1 MRLDIRVPIGGMF
14 TILGAILA
22 IFGLVTSGNTEMYA
36 RSVGMNVN
44 LDWGII
50 LLVFGVAML
59 IPGLRANKKS
69 E

>member
-22 IFGLVTSGNTEMYA
+22 IFGLVTAGDTEMYA

-44 LDWGII
+44 LDWGVI
-50 LLVFGVAML
+50 LLIFGILML
-59 IPGLRANKKS
+59 IPGLRANKKV